1 MNEKRLVRMRNDRMF
16 LGVASGLA
24 HYLSIDPAIIR
35 LIFVLLT
42 LAGGHGLLIYLILA
56 VVLPEEEET
65 VAAKANAFEEE
76 EIVVKDAA

>member
-1 MNEKRLVRMRNDRMF
+1 MNEKRLVRMRSDRMF

-56 VVLPEEEET
+56 VVLPEEET